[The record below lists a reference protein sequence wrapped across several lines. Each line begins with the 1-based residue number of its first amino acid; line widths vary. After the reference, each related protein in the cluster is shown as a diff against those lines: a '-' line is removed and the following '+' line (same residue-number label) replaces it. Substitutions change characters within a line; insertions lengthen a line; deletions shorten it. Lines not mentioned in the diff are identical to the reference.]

1 MELAQKSPQWFLR
14 KGKDMVNK
22 AIRDLALYGVR
33 TGLITEADV
42 PYVINRLIDE
52 MKLDDLNKY
61 FYDIWYPVVED
72 IEIFDRECN
81 WMILISHDGDVGYIS
96 SYKTR
101 K

>member
-52 MKLDDLNKY
+52 MKLDAYEEPQAKRKR
-61 FYDIWYPVVED
+61 IWKP
-72 IEIFDRECN
+72 FWLFCWKMPAN
-81 WMILISHDGDVGYIS
+81 GN
-96 SYKTR
+96 
-101 K
+101 

>member
-1 MELAQKSPQWFLR
+1 MVWKFFVRLGNCKKIKS
-14 KGKDMVNK
+14 VNAEDDK
-22 AIRDLALYGVR
+22 IFILKNIFNKLNIHQESV
-33 TGLITEADV
+33 LINFCRFDD
-42 PYVINRLIDE
+42 IDE

-96 SYKTR
+96 F
-101 K
+101 